1 MKRILLGLA
10 LLIGFAGA
18 AQAQVTNPLISVF
31 RIGTGGSCATT
42 ACTSA
47 TKQMCRDSATS
58 TTGYACDTSTG
69 FYAAVMS
76 VETGA
81 RINLEGPHG
90 DSYIVRDATVP
101 SIDVYY
107 DGVVRAQIRPTSMGP
122 GVCPSPLNTMEMGWC
137 FLAGRL
143 VFRDTSG
150 IYYPVGV
157 QVVQ

>member
-1 MKRILLGLA
+1 MRKILLSIIVAFLPALA
-10 LLIGFAGA
+10 LADGPIGPVT
-18 AQAQVTNPLISVF
+18 AQAIRTNANCAALACVRSGQVCMT
-31 RIGTGGSCATT
+31 GTVLYT
-42 ACTSA
+42 
-47 TKQMCRDSATS
+47 
-58 TTGYACDTSTG
+58 CDTVTG
-69 FYAAVMS
+69 FYAGVAS
-76 VETGA
+76 VDSGS
-81 RINLEGPHG
+81 RLNLEGPHG

-157 QVVQ
+157 QVAQ